1 MPAIGMGMLW
11 GGYTLIL
18 WGYCQLQG
26 YDVSIAELVMPGHFK
41 GKWPPALIVDSPA
54 GDPLAYGK
62 NHPETNPD
70 PGQRHPGDMPW
81 TYPPSGTDASTGRA
95 AGGAASGGVIQV

>member
-26 YDVSIAELVMPGHFK
+26 YDISIAELVVPGRFK
-41 GKWPPALIVDSPA
+41 GKWPPAKIKDTP
-54 GDPLAYGK
+54 D
-62 NHPETNPD
+62 ETPKVNPKD
-70 PGQRHPGDMPW
+70 HPGDMPW
-81 TYPPSGTDASTGRA
+81 TYPDDKGSPASTG
-95 AGGAASGGVIQV
+95 GSGSGSGSSSSGGGVIQA